1 MPDNIDTDAYQIIW
15 LIRRLFRAMGHVAGK
30 YLEDLDVTAA
40 ERAVME
46 FVYPDQRLSVPDIAK
61 RHQVSR
67 QHVQTT
73 VNALMDKGLV
83 TTADNPGHKRSPLIV
98 LRDEGRA
105 KFRTILERDRRVIEA
120 VFADVPH
127 TERRRTRD
135 TLEKLLSNLS

>member
-1 MPDNIDTDAYQIIW
+1 
-15 LIRRLFRAMGHVAGK
+15 MGHVAGK
-30 YLEDLDVTAA
+30 YLEDLDITAA

-61 RHQVSR
+61 RYQVSR

-127 TERRRTRD
+127 AERRQTRN